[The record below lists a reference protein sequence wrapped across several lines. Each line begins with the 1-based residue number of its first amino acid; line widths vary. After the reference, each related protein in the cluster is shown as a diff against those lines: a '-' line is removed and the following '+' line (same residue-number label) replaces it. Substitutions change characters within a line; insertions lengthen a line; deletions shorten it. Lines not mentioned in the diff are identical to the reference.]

1 MMAGDRWFN
10 GCQSWSFILAALAGC
25 IPLALVRVENA
36 CVFALPAM
44 KSAFLRLPA
53 AVASLGLAACASPP
67 APTGAAP
74 TPISSMAAKKS
85 PLRTVPKVDLPRFMG
100 DWRVI
105 ANIPYFAER
114 GNVDSIESYALR
126 PDGEID
132 NGFAFRKE
140 SFDAPQKKMAFT
152 AEVKNK
158 DTNAEWRVK
167 FLPFLKVAY
176 LVVDLD
182 PDYQWTVIGH
192 PSRKWGWIMAREK
205 TLPDATY
212 ESILKRLEAQG
223 YDRKK
228 FAKVPQTREQ
238 LASGAVTIAR

>member
-1 MMAGDRWFN
+1 MA
-10 GCQSWSFILAALAGC
+10 S
-25 IPLALVRVENA
+25 
-36 CVFALPAM
+36 
-44 KSAFLRLPA
+44 K
-53 AVASLGLAACASPP
+53 
-67 APTGAAP
+67 T
-74 TPISSMAAKKS
+74 
-85 PLRTVPKVDLPRFMG
+85 PLRTVSQVDLPRFMG

-126 PDGEID
+126 PDGQIA

-140 SFDAPQKKMAFT
+140 SFEAPQKKMAFT

-158 DTNAEWRVK
+158 ATNAEWRVK

-176 LVVDLD
+176 LVIDLD

-192 PSRKWGWIMAREK
+192 PSRKYGWIMAREK

-212 ESILKRLEAQG
+212 SAILQRLAAQG
-223 YDRKK
+223 YDPGK

-238 LASGAVTIAR
+238 LSSGTVAIAR